1 MKLSSNTQLYE
12 YLISLSSKLRD
23 AGVPQLSEA
32 VALASRAV
40 HTIPATEFLG
50 ESRIALRRVLEVDVG
65 ILSSGER
72 SELQDVLSQL
82 DSALDER

>member
-1 MKLSSNTQLYE
+1 MKLSSNMQLYV
-12 YLISLSSKLRD
+12 YLIFLSSKLRD
-23 AGVPQLSEA
+23 AGVLQLSEA
-32 VALASRAV
+32 VARASRAV
-40 HTIPATEFLG
+40 HTIPVTEFLG
-50 ESRIALRRVLEVDVG
+50 ESRIALRRVLELDVG